1 MGKIAIVTG
10 GASGIGRSLCE
21 SLGELGAVVVVTDI
35 NGAGAEKVA
44 TAIVG
49 SGGKAESFTVDVTIP
64 QQVQQVV
71 DDVVRRYGRLDYMFN
86 NAGIDIGGE
95 LRDLSLDQIRRVID
109 INLWGVI
116 YGTHSAYRVM
126 VKQGFG
132 HIINTASM
140 VGLIPLPMEPAYV
153 TAKHAVVGLST
164 SLRVEAA
171 ALGVRVSVV
180 CPDFIKSNFYLSSKH
195 VNVDE
200 KKLID
205 EIPDFV
211 YISPKRCARKILRGT
226 AHNKGI
232 ITVGLFVKLLWRTY
246 RLSPRL
252 FMLGQRL
259 YAARLR
265 RLRLEGNS

>member
-1 MGKIAIVTG
+1 
-10 GASGIGRSLCE
+10 
-21 SLGELGAVVVVTDI
+21 
-35 NGAGAEKVA
+35 
-44 TAIVG
+44 
-49 SGGKAESFTVDVTIP
+49 
-64 QQVQQVV
+64 
-71 DDVVRRYGRLDYMFN
+71 
-86 NAGIDIGGE
+86 
-95 LRDLSLDQIRRVID
+95 
-109 INLWGVI
+109 
-116 YGTHSAYRVM
+116 
-126 VKQGFG
+126 
-132 HIINTASM
+132 M

-180 CPDFIKSNFYLSSKH
+180 CPDFVKSNFYLSSKH

-226 AHNKGI
+226 AYNKGI